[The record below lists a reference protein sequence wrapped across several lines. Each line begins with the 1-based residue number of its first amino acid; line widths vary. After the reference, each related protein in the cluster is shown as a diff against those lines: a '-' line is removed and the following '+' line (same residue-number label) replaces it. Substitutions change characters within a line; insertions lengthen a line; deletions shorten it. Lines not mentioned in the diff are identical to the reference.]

1 MNKYTLLLLLFSF
14 SLKGQEIKVNEKKHL
29 TLIFESMIVS
39 GIVSSDDYT
48 FEYNE
53 NEPDN
58 MALIKANSVNSEETS
73 LIVKTENGTIFNINV
88 VYGKEI
94 KNIIKIHD
102 SLGFN
107 SGSTKISEKTINDSS
122 DDKSSIKSSLKEND
136 YIIGNT
142 IINDNVNNTFSC
154 LECETMIKKSKGIK
168 RISDENFNIKFQL
181 YNIFYF
187 KNKLY
192 ILLSIENNSKL
203 NYNIN
208 YIKSYINTNNENKSS
223 SSQYLE
229 INPVSIF
236 NSNKTIYGE
245 SNRKYL
251 FIYDQFSIDN
261 NKKVTF
267 ELNEKNGERNIF
279 LSIPHYLINNPKK
292 IKL

>member
-107 SGSTKISEKTINDSS
+107 SGSTK
-122 DDKSSIKSSLKEND
+122 L
-136 YIIGNT
+136 
-142 IINDNVNNTFSC
+142 
-154 LECETMIKKSKGIK
+154 
-168 RISDENFNIKFQL
+168 
-181 YNIFYF
+181 
-187 KNKLY
+187 
-192 ILLSIENNSKL
+192 
-203 NYNIN
+203 
-208 YIKSYINTNNENKSS
+208 
-223 SSQYLE
+223 
-229 INPVSIF
+229 
-236 NSNKTIYGE
+236 
-245 SNRKYL
+245 
-251 FIYDQFSIDN
+251 
-261 NKKVTF
+261 
-267 ELNEKNGERNIF
+267 
-279 LSIPHYLINNPKK
+279 
-292 IKL
+292 